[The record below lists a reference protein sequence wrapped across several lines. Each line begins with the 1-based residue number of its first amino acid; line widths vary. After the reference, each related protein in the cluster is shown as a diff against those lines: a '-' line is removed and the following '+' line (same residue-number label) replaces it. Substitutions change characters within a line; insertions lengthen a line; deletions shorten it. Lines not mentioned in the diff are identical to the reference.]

1 MVALRTVRISGAG
14 RRAACDHVAD
24 ATQAFSGFV
33 VTTGTRSFPWHLFAC
48 AEMATINRAR
58 VFVVAIDVLRTQTTS
73 QYATVLNALASVTET
88 KARSIDLGA
97 FLRRWRRLL
106 R

>member
-1 MVALRTVRISGAG
+1 MNTTAEQFIATNKANLQALEGF
-14 RRAACDHVAD
+14 